1 MNKQYKV
8 IWSKVRHC
16 YVVVSEL
23 AKRSGKTKSVKAQAG
38 QKVAVTLAVLALS
51 LGMTGIA
58 GAANNTA
65 GSGSGVAVGSG
76 SSASNASGVAI
87 GAGATVNTDDG
98 VAIGAGSVA
107 NVGSNG
113 IGYIPLYTNLDG
125 LEIFSPTWRSSLGA
139 VSVGVQNAGEAATVT
154 RQIVGVAAGSQ
165 DTDAVNVAQLKKLD
179 TKIEKHR
186 VHYFAVSTT
195 DTDNNDN
202 VNALGTDSMAIGPS
216 ARANVERSLAIGKSA
231 KSYSVGGVALGAD
244 SYNIVPANMRGYIPT
259 SVTLTDDEQTSP
271 TWRSTL
277 GAVAIGVS
285 AENADGAITT
295 ATQTRQIV
303 GVAAGTQDT
312 DAVNVAQLKALGST
326 VDANKISFVSI
337 NKKSLG
343 ENDNENNDGAT
354 GDDAIAI
361 GVFASATAP
370 NATAM
375 GQKAKATNYNSIA
388 LGDFANASGIGSTAV
403 GDYAAAESHGSIA
416 IGSEANATG
425 MQSIALG
432 DEAKGTGYQATVVG
446 GEATASGINSLA
458 TGFGAKSSGHFSSSF
473 GSEAVSDG
481 AFATAIGSGANASAK
496 SATALGE
503 SSTANIEG
511 GVALGSDSKTN
522 IGSGVLGYDPSGT
535 ITSQDV
541 LLGNNKATYDNLQT
555 EIATAQT
562 NVTSLANQIIALQNE
577 ANTADETRQSEI
589 IEQIKSLNTEFEA
602 ARADLQTKV
611 SEANKLVST
620 WQATGAAVSVGDS
633 ETGLTRQI
641 TNVAAG
647 TEDTDAVNV
656 AQLNKLKV
664 KVDKGWTLAVARGSD
679 SKSENDAT
687 VEGDPKQI
695 NVGDTVTL
703 EAGRGIKL
711 KQDGAG
717 VQIGLKY
724 LDMEPKGDTYADAA
738 ASAEGAL
745 AVGQNSVASGTQGTA
760 VGFANQAT
768 GKNSFAG
775 GTEAVAGG
783 DNSVAIGTNAITT
796 DRESIAIGRGTGN
809 ATNGFKKVDSQYGV
823 AIGSGAVVGEKSTSS
838 VAIGGSAQVTTSGSA
853 TALGATAKV
862 TNSVSGT
869 AIGAS
874 ATVSGSRNGTAIG
887 RGAKVEN
894 VDYAVAL
901 GDQSLANVSAGV
913 VGYDASGTDHT
924 NDAAGT
930 WKSGLGAVSVGKT
943 GNTRQII
950 NVAAGTEDTDA
961 VNVAQLKAAGT
972 AGLNFKGDGD
982 TIIHRDLGA
991 TLNVVGGNT
1000 DSLTD
1005 NNIGVVADDTT
1016 GTLNVKLAKNL
1027 TMGDGSITFVP
1038 TGAKDANGNTLVQGE
1053 DGKWYTDLSDATY
1066 DATNNVYT
1074 KADGTTVSAV
1084 ENPVVSSVKLTNTG
1098 LDNGGNKITNV
1109 AAGTEDTDIV
1119 NLGQLKGSMIKSSDV
1134 TYGADGSGT
1143 ITLTMQ
1149 DGSKVTIDS
1158 LKDTFVKEAKLEN
1171 NTLTFTRNDDTS
1183 FEVGDIASKSDMDS
1197 AISSANLKFTGDD
1210 TSVDSTITK
1219 KNGEI
1224 LNVLGGASEFTTA
1237 NNIGV
1242 VKENDALKVKLAKNL
1257 TMGDGSIT
1265 FAPTGAKDADGNTL
1279 VQGEDGKWYSDL
1291 SGATY
1296 DATNNVYTKADGTTV
1311 SAVEN
1316 PIVSAVTLT
1325 NTGLDNGG
1333 NKITNVAAGTEDTD
1347 IVNLG
1352 QLKGSTIQSSKLEY
1366 TDAGVGTM
1374 TLTMQDGST
1383 VEIGGLQDKYIT
1395 GASLDGNKLTIT
1407 RNDNEKFEVDKIA
1420 TTDDII
1426 GENSKVNLKFT
1437 GDDTSEN
1444 GTITK
1449 INGATLNVLGG
1460 ASEFTA
1466 ANNIGVVK
1474 ENDALKVKLAKDI
1487 SMGDGS
1493 ITFAPTGAKDADGN
1507 TLVQGE
1513 DGKWYSDLSDAT
1525 YDATNNVYTKAD
1537 GTTVSA
1543 VENPIVSA
1551 VTLTNTGL
1559 DNGGNK
1565 VTNVAAG
1572 TEDTDIVNLGQLK
1585 GSTIGSSKVEYTD
1598 AGVGT
1603 VTLTMQDGST
1613 VEIGG
1618 LQDKYITGASLDGN
1632 KLTITR
1638 NDNEKFEV
1646 DKIAT
1651 TDDIIGENSKV
1662 NLKFTGDDTSENGTI
1677 TKLNGATL
1685 NVLGGAS
1692 EFTTANNIGVVKE
1705 NDALKVKLAKD
1716 ISMGDGS
1723 ITFAPTGAKDADGN
1737 TLVQGQDGKWYSD
1750 LSDATYDATN
1760 NVYTKSDGTTVSAV
1774 ENPIVSSVKLT
1785 NTGLDNG
1792 GNKIT
1797 NVAAG
1802 TEDTD
1807 IVNLGQLKG
1816 STIGSSKVE
1825 YTDAGVGTVTLTM
1838 QDGSTVEI
1846 GGLQDKYITGASL
1859 DGNKLTITRNDN
1871 EKFEV
1876 DKIATTDDIIGENS
1890 KVNLKFTGD
1899 DTSENGTI
1907 TKINGATLNVLGGAT
1922 EFTTAN
1928 NIGVVKDGEALRVK
1942 LAKDI
1947 SMGDG
1952 SITFAPTGAKDADGN
1967 TLVQGQDGKW
1977 YSDLSDA
1984 TYDATNNV
1992 YTKSDGTTVSAVEN
2006 PIVSS
2011 VKLTNTGLD
2020 NGGNKITNVAAGTE
2034 DTDIVNLGQLKGS
2047 TIGSSKVEYTDAG
2060 VGTVTLT
2067 MQDGSTVEIGG
2078 LQDKY
2083 ITGASLDGN
2092 KLTITRNDNE
2102 KFEVDKIATTDDI
2115 IGENSKVNLKFTGDD
2130 TSADSTI
2137 TKKNSETLNILGGAT
2152 EFTSANN
2159 IGVVKDG
2166 EALRVKLAKD
2176 ISMGDGSI
2184 TFAPTGAKDADGNT
2198 LVQGEDGKWYSD
2210 LSGATYDATNNVY
2223 TKADGTTVSA
2233 VENPIVSAVTLTNT
2247 GLDNGGNK
2255 ITNVAAGTE
2264 DTDIVNL
2271 GQLKGST
2278 IQSSK
2283 LEYTDAGVG
2292 TMTLTMQDGSTVE
2305 IGGLQDKY
2313 ITGASLDG
2321 NKLTITRN
2329 DNEKFE
2335 VDKIATTDDIIGE
2348 NSKVNLKFT
2357 GDDTSESGTITK
2369 INGATL
2375 NVLGGATEFTAANNI
2390 GVVKENDALKVKLAK
2405 DISMGDG
2412 SITFAPTGAKDA
2424 DGNTLVQ
2431 GEDGKWYSDLSD
2443 ATYDATNNV
2452 YTKADGTTVSAVE
2465 NPIVSAVT
2473 LTNTGLDN
2481 GGNKVTNV
2489 AAGTEDT
2496 DIVNLGQ
2503 LKGSTIGSSKV
2514 EYTDAGVGTVTLTMQ
2529 DGSTVE
2535 IGGLQDK
2542 YITGASLDGNKLT
2555 ITRNDNEKFEVDKI
2569 ATTDDIIGENSKVN
2583 LKFTGDDTSE
2593 NGTITKINGA
2603 TLNVLGGATEFTTAN
2618 NIGVVKDGEALRV
2631 KLAKDIS
2638 MGDGSITFAP
2648 TGAKDADG
2656 NTLVQGQDGKWY
2668 SDLSDATYDATN
2680 NVYTKSDGTTVSAVE
2695 NPIVSSVKL
2704 TNTGL
2709 DNGGNKI
2716 TNVAAGTEDTDIVN
2730 LGQLKGSTIG
2740 SSKVEYTD
2748 AGVGTV
2754 TLTMQDGSTVEIGG
2768 LQDKYITGATF
2779 KDNKLTITRNDDTSF
2794 EVGDIASKSEMDSA
2808 VSSAN
2813 LKFTGDDTSDDATI
2827 TKKNGE
2833 TLSIYGGVAA
2843 TDADGNSLL
2852 SSVNNVGVVKTDD
2865 GLQIKLAKDLSGID
2879 SARIGGTEKD
2889 GVVTGG
2895 IYIANQS
2902 VTYNGASSKTESGL
2916 YVTGLA
2922 NTAWNPST
2930 DGIVSGRA
2938 ATEDQLKAAYDGLS
2952 STITANKVVAG
2963 KNITVTELPNGAGT
2977 EVALSDNLSF
2987 GDKDGNN
2994 VAIKGNEGII
3004 SAGDGGTN
3012 KVVVDGTKSTVTA
3025 GTGDNQVLVDGSKG
3039 QVTIGDGSNGSIV
3052 MGNQDVAVKNADG
3065 TAKVD
3070 ADGNPVTE
3078 KGKFITGL
3086 ENTTWKPDEKG
3097 YVPDRAATE
3106 GQLKDI
3112 VGQFD
3117 GKIDDINNSKRGF
3130 NSDTGEVIKRGKDD
3144 VLDLKGGISDA
3155 SKLTDGNIGVVNN
3168 TAGSGFD
3175 IKLSKNL
3182 KDLESVT
3189 SNSMTT
3195 KELTV
3200 SEKANIGNVSISN
3213 DNVTIGT
3220 GDSKTVITNEVVT
3233 TGSVT
3238 TGNTTINNGG
3248 LTIKNEDS
3256 SKNIT
3261 VENNNVSMG
3270 GNVIHNVGDAV
3281 EATDAINKGQF
3292 DRTVSAIGTGMNQMN
3307 NRIGKLDSRVNRVGA
3322 GAAALAAL
3330 HPLEYSSDSKWEVTA
3345 GVGNYRGANAV
3356 ALGAFYRPNYDT
3368 MVSIGSSYG
3377 GGENMVNAGVTW
3389 RIGEGETGSYQSKQ
3403 AMAQEIDS
3411 LKSVVADQSG
3421 QLQAQ
3426 NSKIEAQSEQL
3437 SAQNDKIEAQSQQ
3450 LEEQNRKIEQLM
3462 QAIAALTK

>member
-23 AKRSGKTKSVKAQAG
+23 AKRSGKTKSGKAQAG

-1437 GDDTSEN
+1437 GDDTSES

-1460 ASEFTA
+1460 ATEFTA

-1551 VTLTNTGL
+1551 VTLTDTGL

-1598 AGVGT
+1598 
-1603 VTLTMQDGST
+1603 S
-1613 VEIGG
+1613 
-1618 LQDKYITGASLDGN
+1618 
-1632 KLTITR
+1632 
-1638 NDNEKFEV
+1638 
-1646 DKIAT
+1646 
-1651 TDDIIGENSKV
+1651 
-1662 NLKFTGDDTSENGTI
+1662 
-1677 TKLNGATL
+1677 
-1685 NVLGGAS
+1685 
-1692 EFTTANNIGVVKE
+1692 
-1705 NDALKVKLAKD
+1705 
-1716 ISMGDGS
+1716 
-1723 ITFAPTGAKDADGN
+1723 
-1737 TLVQGQDGKWYSD
+1737 
-1750 LSDATYDATN
+1750 
-1760 NVYTKSDGTTVSAV
+1760 
-1774 ENPIVSSVKLT
+1774 
-1785 NTGLDNG
+1785 
-1792 GNKIT
+1792 
-1797 NVAAG
+1797 
-1802 TEDTD
+1802 
-1807 IVNLGQLKG
+1807 
-1816 STIGSSKVE
+1816 
-1825 YTDAGVGTVTLTM
+1825 GVGTVTLTM

-1952 SITFAPTGAKDADGN
+1952 SITFAPTGAKDADGK

-2047 TIGSSKVEYTDAG
+2047 TIGSSKVEYTD
-2060 VGTVTLT
+2060 
-2067 MQDGSTVEIGG
+2067 S
-2078 LQDKY
+2078 
-2083 ITGASLDGN
+2083 
-2092 KLTITRNDNE
+2092 
-2102 KFEVDKIATTDDI
+2102 
-2115 IGENSKVNLKFTGDD
+2115 
-2130 TSADSTI
+2130 
-2137 TKKNSETLNILGGAT
+2137 
-2152 EFTSANN
+2152 
-2159 IGVVKDG
+2159 
-2166 EALRVKLAKD
+2166 
-2176 ISMGDGSI
+2176 
-2184 TFAPTGAKDADGNT
+2184 
-2198 LVQGEDGKWYSD
+2198 
-2210 LSGATYDATNNVY
+2210 
-2223 TKADGTTVSA
+2223 
-2233 VENPIVSAVTLTNT
+2233 
-2247 GLDNGGNK
+2247 
-2255 ITNVAAGTE
+2255 
-2264 DTDIVNL
+2264 
-2271 GQLKGST
+2271 
-2278 IQSSK
+2278 
-2283 LEYTDAGVG
+2283 
-2292 TMTLTMQDGSTVE
+2292 
-2305 IGGLQDKY
+2305 
-2313 ITGASLDG
+2313 
-2321 NKLTITRN
+2321 
-2329 DNEKFE
+2329 
-2335 VDKIATTDDIIGE
+2335 
-2348 NSKVNLKFT
+2348 
-2357 GDDTSESGTITK
+2357 
-2369 INGATL
+2369 
-2375 NVLGGATEFTAANNI
+2375 
-2390 GVVKENDALKVKLAK
+2390 
-2405 DISMGDG
+2405 
-2412 SITFAPTGAKDA
+2412 
-2424 DGNTLVQ
+2424 
-2431 GEDGKWYSDLSD
+2431 
-2443 ATYDATNNV
+2443 
-2452 YTKADGTTVSAVE
+2452 
-2465 NPIVSAVT
+2465 
-2473 LTNTGLDN
+2473 
-2481 GGNKVTNV
+2481 
-2489 AAGTEDT
+2489 
-2496 DIVNLGQ
+2496 
-2503 LKGSTIGSSKV
+2503 
-2514 EYTDAGVGTVTLTMQ
+2514 
-2529 DGSTVE
+2529 
-2535 IGGLQDK
+2535 
-2542 YITGASLDGNKLT
+2542 
-2555 ITRNDNEKFEVDKI
+2555 
-2569 ATTDDIIGENSKVN
+2569 
-2583 LKFTGDDTSE
+2583 
-2593 NGTITKINGA
+2593 
-2603 TLNVLGGATEFTTAN
+2603 
-2618 NIGVVKDGEALRV
+2618 
-2631 KLAKDIS
+2631 
-2638 MGDGSITFAP
+2638 
-2648 TGAKDADG
+2648 
-2656 NTLVQGQDGKWY
+2656 
-2668 SDLSDATYDATN
+2668 
-2680 NVYTKSDGTTVSAVE
+2680 
-2695 NPIVSSVKL
+2695 
-2704 TNTGL
+2704 
-2709 DNGGNKI
+2709 
-2716 TNVAAGTEDTDIVN
+2716 
-2730 LGQLKGSTIG
+2730 
-2740 SSKVEYTD
+2740 
-2748 AGVGTV
+2748 GVGTV

>member
-1 MNKQYKV
+1 MTSNCYDYKGLGGLNMNKQYKV

-23 AKRSGKTKSVKAQAG
+23 AKRSGKTKSGKAQAG

-1437 GDDTSEN
+1437 GDDTSES

-1460 ASEFTA
+1460 ATEFTA

-1525 YDATNNVYTKAD
+1525 YDSTNNVYTKAD

-1551 VTLTNTGL
+1551 VTLTDTGL

-1565 VTNVAAG
+1565 ITNVAAG

-1618 LQDKYITGASLDGN
+1618 LQDKYVTGATFKDN

-1638 NDNEKFEV
+1638 NDDKSFEV
-1646 DKIAT
+1646 GDIA
-1651 TDDIIGENSKV
+1651 SKSDMDSAV
-1662 NLKFTGDDTSENGTI
+1662 GSANLKFTGDDASADATI
-1677 TKLNGATL
+1677 TKKNGETL
-1685 NVLGGAS
+1685 NILGGAT
-1692 EFTTANNIGVVKE
+1692 EFTAANNIGVVKE

-1723 ITFAPTGAKDADGN
+1723 ITFTPTGAKDADGN

-1816 STIGSSKVE
+1816 STI
-1825 YTDAGVGTVTLTM
+1825 
-1838 QDGSTVEI
+1838 
-1846 GGLQDKYITGASL
+1846 
-1859 DGNKLTITRNDN
+1859 
-1871 EKFEV
+1871 
-1876 DKIATTDDIIGENS
+1876 
-1890 KVNLKFTGD
+1890 
-1899 DTSENGTI
+1899 
-1907 TKINGATLNVLGGAT
+1907 
-1922 EFTTAN
+1922 
-1928 NIGVVKDGEALRVK
+1928 
-1942 LAKDI
+1942 
-1947 SMGDG
+1947 
-1952 SITFAPTGAKDADGN
+1952 
-1967 TLVQGQDGKW
+1967 
-1977 YSDLSDA
+1977 
-1984 TYDATNNV
+1984 
-1992 YTKSDGTTVSAVEN
+1992 
-2006 PIVSS
+2006 
-2011 VKLTNTGLD
+2011 
-2020 NGGNKITNVAAGTE
+2020 
-2034 DTDIVNLGQLKGS
+2034 
-2047 TIGSSKVEYTDAG
+2047 
-2060 VGTVTLT
+2060 
-2067 MQDGSTVEIGG
+2067 
-2078 LQDKY
+2078 
-2083 ITGASLDGN
+2083 
-2092 KLTITRNDNE
+2092 
-2102 KFEVDKIATTDDI
+2102 
-2115 IGENSKVNLKFTGDD
+2115 
-2130 TSADSTI
+2130 
-2137 TKKNSETLNILGGAT
+2137 
-2152 EFTSANN
+2152 
-2159 IGVVKDG
+2159 
-2166 EALRVKLAKD
+2166 
-2176 ISMGDGSI
+2176 
-2184 TFAPTGAKDADGNT
+2184 
-2198 LVQGEDGKWYSD
+2198 
-2210 LSGATYDATNNVY
+2210 
-2223 TKADGTTVSA
+2223 
-2233 VENPIVSAVTLTNT
+2233 
-2247 GLDNGGNK
+2247 
-2255 ITNVAAGTE
+2255 
-2264 DTDIVNL
+2264 
-2271 GQLKGST
+2271 
-2278 IQSSK
+2278 QSSK

-2292 TMTLTMQDGSTVE
+2292 TM
-2305 IGGLQDKY
+2305 
-2313 ITGASLDG
+2313 
-2321 NKLTITRN
+2321 
-2329 DNEKFE
+2329 
-2335 VDKIATTDDIIGE
+2335 
-2348 NSKVNLKFT
+2348 
-2357 GDDTSESGTITK
+2357 
-2369 INGATL
+2369 
-2375 NVLGGATEFTAANNI
+2375 
-2390 GVVKENDALKVKLAK
+2390 
-2405 DISMGDG
+2405 
-2412 SITFAPTGAKDA
+2412 
-2424 DGNTLVQ
+2424 
-2431 GEDGKWYSDLSD
+2431 
-2443 ATYDATNNV
+2443 
-2452 YTKADGTTVSAVE
+2452 
-2465 NPIVSAVT
+2465 
-2473 LTNTGLDN
+2473 
-2481 GGNKVTNV
+2481 
-2489 AAGTEDT
+2489 
-2496 DIVNLGQ
+2496 
-2503 LKGSTIGSSKV
+2503 
-2514 EYTDAGVGTVTLTMQ
+2514 
-2529 DGSTVE
+2529 
-2535 IGGLQDK
+2535 
-2542 YITGASLDGNKLT
+2542 
-2555 ITRNDNEKFEVDKI
+2555 
-2569 ATTDDIIGENSKVN
+2569 
-2583 LKFTGDDTSE
+2583 
-2593 NGTITKINGA
+2593 
-2603 TLNVLGGATEFTTAN
+2603 
-2618 NIGVVKDGEALRV
+2618 
-2631 KLAKDIS
+2631 
-2638 MGDGSITFAP
+2638 
-2648 TGAKDADG
+2648 
-2656 NTLVQGQDGKWY
+2656 
-2668 SDLSDATYDATN
+2668 
-2680 NVYTKSDGTTVSAVE
+2680 
-2695 NPIVSSVKL
+2695 
-2704 TNTGL
+2704 
-2709 DNGGNKI
+2709 
-2716 TNVAAGTEDTDIVN
+2716 
-2730 LGQLKGSTIG
+2730 
-2740 SSKVEYTD
+2740 
-2748 AGVGTV
+2748 

>member
-1618 LQDKYITGASLDGN
+1618 LQDKYITGA
-1632 KLTITR
+1632 
-1638 NDNEKFEV
+1638 
-1646 DKIAT
+1646 
-1651 TDDIIGENSKV
+1651 
-1662 NLKFTGDDTSENGTI
+1662 
-1677 TKLNGATL
+1677 
-1685 NVLGGAS
+1685 
-1692 EFTTANNIGVVKE
+1692 
-1705 NDALKVKLAKD
+1705 
-1716 ISMGDGS
+1716 
-1723 ITFAPTGAKDADGN
+1723 
-1737 TLVQGQDGKWYSD
+1737 
-1750 LSDATYDATN
+1750 
-1760 NVYTKSDGTTVSAV
+1760 
-1774 ENPIVSSVKLT
+1774 
-1785 NTGLDNG
+1785 
-1792 GNKIT
+1792 
-1797 NVAAG
+1797 
-1802 TEDTD
+1802 
-1807 IVNLGQLKG
+1807 
-1816 STIGSSKVE
+1816 
-1825 YTDAGVGTVTLTM
+1825 
-1838 QDGSTVEI
+1838 
-1846 GGLQDKYITGASL
+1846 
-1859 DGNKLTITRNDN
+1859 
-1871 EKFEV
+1871 
-1876 DKIATTDDIIGENS
+1876 
-1890 KVNLKFTGD
+1890 
-1899 DTSENGTI
+1899 
-1907 TKINGATLNVLGGAT
+1907 
-1922 EFTTAN
+1922 
-1928 NIGVVKDGEALRVK
+1928 
-1942 LAKDI
+1942 
-1947 SMGDG
+1947 
-1952 SITFAPTGAKDADGN
+1952 
-1967 TLVQGQDGKW
+1967 
-1977 YSDLSDA
+1977 
-1984 TYDATNNV
+1984 
-1992 YTKSDGTTVSAVEN
+1992 
-2006 PIVSS
+2006 
-2011 VKLTNTGLD
+2011 
-2020 NGGNKITNVAAGTE
+2020 
-2034 DTDIVNLGQLKGS
+2034 
-2047 TIGSSKVEYTDAG
+2047 
-2060 VGTVTLT
+2060 
-2067 MQDGSTVEIGG
+2067 
-2078 LQDKY
+2078 
-2083 ITGASLDGN
+2083 
-2092 KLTITRNDNE
+2092 
-2102 KFEVDKIATTDDI
+2102 
-2115 IGENSKVNLKFTGDD
+2115 
-2130 TSADSTI
+2130 
-2137 TKKNSETLNILGGAT
+2137 
-2152 EFTSANN
+2152 
-2159 IGVVKDG
+2159 
-2166 EALRVKLAKD
+2166 
-2176 ISMGDGSI
+2176 
-2184 TFAPTGAKDADGNT
+2184 
-2198 LVQGEDGKWYSD
+2198 
-2210 LSGATYDATNNVY
+2210 
-2223 TKADGTTVSA
+2223 
-2233 VENPIVSAVTLTNT
+2233 
-2247 GLDNGGNK
+2247 
-2255 ITNVAAGTE
+2255 
-2264 DTDIVNL
+2264 
-2271 GQLKGST
+2271 
-2278 IQSSK
+2278 
-2283 LEYTDAGVG
+2283 
-2292 TMTLTMQDGSTVE
+2292 
-2305 IGGLQDKY
+2305 
-2313 ITGASLDG
+2313 
-2321 NKLTITRN
+2321 
-2329 DNEKFE
+2329 
-2335 VDKIATTDDIIGE
+2335 
-2348 NSKVNLKFT
+2348 
-2357 GDDTSESGTITK
+2357 
-2369 INGATL
+2369 
-2375 NVLGGATEFTAANNI
+2375 
-2390 GVVKENDALKVKLAK
+2390 
-2405 DISMGDG
+2405 
-2412 SITFAPTGAKDA
+2412 
-2424 DGNTLVQ
+2424 
-2431 GEDGKWYSDLSD
+2431 
-2443 ATYDATNNV
+2443 
-2452 YTKADGTTVSAVE
+2452 
-2465 NPIVSAVT
+2465 
-2473 LTNTGLDN
+2473 
-2481 GGNKVTNV
+2481 
-2489 AAGTEDT
+2489 
-2496 DIVNLGQ
+2496 
-2503 LKGSTIGSSKV
+2503 
-2514 EYTDAGVGTVTLTMQ
+2514 
-2529 DGSTVE
+2529 
-2535 IGGLQDK
+2535 
-2542 YITGASLDGNKLT
+2542 
-2555 ITRNDNEKFEVDKI
+2555 
-2569 ATTDDIIGENSKVN
+2569 
-2583 LKFTGDDTSE
+2583 
-2593 NGTITKINGA
+2593 
-2603 TLNVLGGATEFTTAN
+2603 
-2618 NIGVVKDGEALRV
+2618 
-2631 KLAKDIS
+2631 
-2638 MGDGSITFAP
+2638 
-2648 TGAKDADG
+2648 
-2656 NTLVQGQDGKWY
+2656 
-2668 SDLSDATYDATN
+2668 
-2680 NVYTKSDGTTVSAVE
+2680 
-2695 NPIVSSVKL
+2695 
-2704 TNTGL
+2704 
-2709 DNGGNKI
+2709 
-2716 TNVAAGTEDTDIVN
+2716 
-2730 LGQLKGSTIG
+2730 
-2740 SSKVEYTD
+2740 
-2748 AGVGTV
+2748 
-2754 TLTMQDGSTVEIGG
+2754 
-2768 LQDKYITGATF
+2768 TF

>member
-23 AKRSGKTKSVKAQAG
+23 AKRSGKTKSGKAQAG

-1618 LQDKYITGASLDGN
+1618 LQDKYITGA
-1632 KLTITR
+1632 
-1638 NDNEKFEV
+1638 
-1646 DKIAT
+1646 
-1651 TDDIIGENSKV
+1651 
-1662 NLKFTGDDTSENGTI
+1662 
-1677 TKLNGATL
+1677 
-1685 NVLGGAS
+1685 
-1692 EFTTANNIGVVKE
+1692 
-1705 NDALKVKLAKD
+1705 
-1716 ISMGDGS
+1716 
-1723 ITFAPTGAKDADGN
+1723 
-1737 TLVQGQDGKWYSD
+1737 
-1750 LSDATYDATN
+1750 
-1760 NVYTKSDGTTVSAV
+1760 
-1774 ENPIVSSVKLT
+1774 
-1785 NTGLDNG
+1785 
-1792 GNKIT
+1792 
-1797 NVAAG
+1797 
-1802 TEDTD
+1802 
-1807 IVNLGQLKG
+1807 
-1816 STIGSSKVE
+1816 
-1825 YTDAGVGTVTLTM
+1825 
-1838 QDGSTVEI
+1838 
-1846 GGLQDKYITGASL
+1846 
-1859 DGNKLTITRNDN
+1859 
-1871 EKFEV
+1871 
-1876 DKIATTDDIIGENS
+1876 
-1890 KVNLKFTGD
+1890 
-1899 DTSENGTI
+1899 
-1907 TKINGATLNVLGGAT
+1907 
-1922 EFTTAN
+1922 
-1928 NIGVVKDGEALRVK
+1928 
-1942 LAKDI
+1942 
-1947 SMGDG
+1947 
-1952 SITFAPTGAKDADGN
+1952 
-1967 TLVQGQDGKW
+1967 
-1977 YSDLSDA
+1977 
-1984 TYDATNNV
+1984 
-1992 YTKSDGTTVSAVEN
+1992 
-2006 PIVSS
+2006 
-2011 VKLTNTGLD
+2011 
-2020 NGGNKITNVAAGTE
+2020 
-2034 DTDIVNLGQLKGS
+2034 
-2047 TIGSSKVEYTDAG
+2047 
-2060 VGTVTLT
+2060 
-2067 MQDGSTVEIGG
+2067 
-2078 LQDKY
+2078 
-2083 ITGASLDGN
+2083 
-2092 KLTITRNDNE
+2092 
-2102 KFEVDKIATTDDI
+2102 
-2115 IGENSKVNLKFTGDD
+2115 
-2130 TSADSTI
+2130 
-2137 TKKNSETLNILGGAT
+2137 
-2152 EFTSANN
+2152 
-2159 IGVVKDG
+2159 
-2166 EALRVKLAKD
+2166 
-2176 ISMGDGSI
+2176 
-2184 TFAPTGAKDADGNT
+2184 
-2198 LVQGEDGKWYSD
+2198 
-2210 LSGATYDATNNVY
+2210 
-2223 TKADGTTVSA
+2223 
-2233 VENPIVSAVTLTNT
+2233 
-2247 GLDNGGNK
+2247 
-2255 ITNVAAGTE
+2255 
-2264 DTDIVNL
+2264 
-2271 GQLKGST
+2271 
-2278 IQSSK
+2278 
-2283 LEYTDAGVG
+2283 
-2292 TMTLTMQDGSTVE
+2292 
-2305 IGGLQDKY
+2305 
-2313 ITGASLDG
+2313 
-2321 NKLTITRN
+2321 
-2329 DNEKFE
+2329 
-2335 VDKIATTDDIIGE
+2335 
-2348 NSKVNLKFT
+2348 
-2357 GDDTSESGTITK
+2357 
-2369 INGATL
+2369 
-2375 NVLGGATEFTAANNI
+2375 
-2390 GVVKENDALKVKLAK
+2390 
-2405 DISMGDG
+2405 
-2412 SITFAPTGAKDA
+2412 
-2424 DGNTLVQ
+2424 
-2431 GEDGKWYSDLSD
+2431 
-2443 ATYDATNNV
+2443 
-2452 YTKADGTTVSAVE
+2452 
-2465 NPIVSAVT
+2465 
-2473 LTNTGLDN
+2473 
-2481 GGNKVTNV
+2481 
-2489 AAGTEDT
+2489 
-2496 DIVNLGQ
+2496 
-2503 LKGSTIGSSKV
+2503 
-2514 EYTDAGVGTVTLTMQ
+2514 
-2529 DGSTVE
+2529 
-2535 IGGLQDK
+2535 
-2542 YITGASLDGNKLT
+2542 
-2555 ITRNDNEKFEVDKI
+2555 
-2569 ATTDDIIGENSKVN
+2569 
-2583 LKFTGDDTSE
+2583 
-2593 NGTITKINGA
+2593 
-2603 TLNVLGGATEFTTAN
+2603 
-2618 NIGVVKDGEALRV
+2618 
-2631 KLAKDIS
+2631 
-2638 MGDGSITFAP
+2638 
-2648 TGAKDADG
+2648 
-2656 NTLVQGQDGKWY
+2656 
-2668 SDLSDATYDATN
+2668 
-2680 NVYTKSDGTTVSAVE
+2680 
-2695 NPIVSSVKL
+2695 
-2704 TNTGL
+2704 
-2709 DNGGNKI
+2709 
-2716 TNVAAGTEDTDIVN
+2716 
-2730 LGQLKGSTIG
+2730 
-2740 SSKVEYTD
+2740 
-2748 AGVGTV
+2748 
-2754 TLTMQDGSTVEIGG
+2754 
-2768 LQDKYITGATF
+2768 TF

-2930 DGIVSGRA
+2930 DGIVSGCA

>member
-23 AKRSGKTKSVKAQAG
+23 AKRSGKTKSGKAQAG

-1296 DATNNVYTKADGTTV
+1296 DATNNVYTKA
-1311 SAVEN
+1311 
-1316 PIVSAVTLT
+1316 
-1325 NTGLDNGG
+1325 
-1333 NKITNVAAGTEDTD
+1333 
-1347 IVNLG
+1347 
-1352 QLKGSTIQSSKLEY
+1352 
-1366 TDAGVGTM
+1366 
-1374 TLTMQDGST
+1374 
-1383 VEIGGLQDKYIT
+1383 
-1395 GASLDGNKLTIT
+1395 
-1407 RNDNEKFEVDKIA
+1407 
-1420 TTDDII
+1420 
-1426 GENSKVNLKFT
+1426 
-1437 GDDTSEN
+1437 
-1444 GTITK
+1444 
-1449 INGATLNVLGG
+1449 
-1460 ASEFTA
+1460 
-1466 ANNIGVVK
+1466 
-1474 ENDALKVKLAKDI
+1474 
-1487 SMGDGS
+1487 
-1493 ITFAPTGAKDADGN
+1493 
-1507 TLVQGE
+1507 
-1513 DGKWYSDLSDAT
+1513 
-1525 YDATNNVYTKAD
+1525 
-1537 GTTVSA
+1537 
-1543 VENPIVSA
+1543 
-1551 VTLTNTGL
+1551 
-1559 DNGGNK
+1559 
-1565 VTNVAAG
+1565 
-1572 TEDTDIVNLGQLK
+1572 
-1585 GSTIGSSKVEYTD
+1585 
-1598 AGVGT
+1598 
-1603 VTLTMQDGST
+1603 
-1613 VEIGG
+1613 
-1618 LQDKYITGASLDGN
+1618 
-1632 KLTITR
+1632 
-1638 NDNEKFEV
+1638 
-1646 DKIAT
+1646 
-1651 TDDIIGENSKV
+1651 
-1662 NLKFTGDDTSENGTI
+1662 
-1677 TKLNGATL
+1677 
-1685 NVLGGAS
+1685 
-1692 EFTTANNIGVVKE
+1692 
-1705 NDALKVKLAKD
+1705 
-1716 ISMGDGS
+1716 
-1723 ITFAPTGAKDADGN
+1723 
-1737 TLVQGQDGKWYSD
+1737 
-1750 LSDATYDATN
+1750 
-1760 NVYTKSDGTTVSAV
+1760 
-1774 ENPIVSSVKLT
+1774 
-1785 NTGLDNG
+1785 
-1792 GNKIT
+1792 
-1797 NVAAG
+1797 
-1802 TEDTD
+1802 
-1807 IVNLGQLKG
+1807 
-1816 STIGSSKVE
+1816 
-1825 YTDAGVGTVTLTM
+1825 
-1838 QDGSTVEI
+1838 
-1846 GGLQDKYITGASL
+1846 
-1859 DGNKLTITRNDN
+1859 
-1871 EKFEV
+1871 
-1876 DKIATTDDIIGENS
+1876 
-1890 KVNLKFTGD
+1890 
-1899 DTSENGTI
+1899 
-1907 TKINGATLNVLGGAT
+1907 
-1922 EFTTAN
+1922 
-1928 NIGVVKDGEALRVK
+1928 
-1942 LAKDI
+1942 
-1947 SMGDG
+1947 
-1952 SITFAPTGAKDADGN
+1952 
-1967 TLVQGQDGKW
+1967 
-1977 YSDLSDA
+1977 
-1984 TYDATNNV
+1984 
-1992 YTKSDGTTVSAVEN
+1992 
-2006 PIVSS
+2006 
-2011 VKLTNTGLD
+2011 
-2020 NGGNKITNVAAGTE
+2020 
-2034 DTDIVNLGQLKGS
+2034 
-2047 TIGSSKVEYTDAG
+2047 
-2060 VGTVTLT
+2060 
-2067 MQDGSTVEIGG
+2067 
-2078 LQDKY
+2078 
-2083 ITGASLDGN
+2083 
-2092 KLTITRNDNE
+2092 
-2102 KFEVDKIATTDDI
+2102 
-2115 IGENSKVNLKFTGDD
+2115 
-2130 TSADSTI
+2130 
-2137 TKKNSETLNILGGAT
+2137 
-2152 EFTSANN
+2152 
-2159 IGVVKDG
+2159 
-2166 EALRVKLAKD
+2166 
-2176 ISMGDGSI
+2176 
-2184 TFAPTGAKDADGNT
+2184 
-2198 LVQGEDGKWYSD
+2198 
-2210 LSGATYDATNNVY
+2210 
-2223 TKADGTTVSA
+2223 
-2233 VENPIVSAVTLTNT
+2233 
-2247 GLDNGGNK
+2247 
-2255 ITNVAAGTE
+2255 
-2264 DTDIVNL
+2264 
-2271 GQLKGST
+2271 
-2278 IQSSK
+2278 
-2283 LEYTDAGVG
+2283 
-2292 TMTLTMQDGSTVE
+2292 
-2305 IGGLQDKY
+2305 
-2313 ITGASLDG
+2313 
-2321 NKLTITRN
+2321 
-2329 DNEKFE
+2329 
-2335 VDKIATTDDIIGE
+2335 
-2348 NSKVNLKFT
+2348 
-2357 GDDTSESGTITK
+2357 
-2369 INGATL
+2369 
-2375 NVLGGATEFTAANNI
+2375 
-2390 GVVKENDALKVKLAK
+2390 
-2405 DISMGDG
+2405 
-2412 SITFAPTGAKDA
+2412 
-2424 DGNTLVQ
+2424 
-2431 GEDGKWYSDLSD
+2431 
-2443 ATYDATNNV
+2443 
-2452 YTKADGTTVSAVE
+2452 
-2465 NPIVSAVT
+2465 
-2473 LTNTGLDN
+2473 
-2481 GGNKVTNV
+2481 
-2489 AAGTEDT
+2489 
-2496 DIVNLGQ
+2496 
-2503 LKGSTIGSSKV
+2503 
-2514 EYTDAGVGTVTLTMQ
+2514 
-2529 DGSTVE
+2529 
-2535 IGGLQDK
+2535 
-2542 YITGASLDGNKLT
+2542 
-2555 ITRNDNEKFEVDKI
+2555 
-2569 ATTDDIIGENSKVN
+2569 
-2583 LKFTGDDTSE
+2583 
-2593 NGTITKINGA
+2593 
-2603 TLNVLGGATEFTTAN
+2603 
-2618 NIGVVKDGEALRV
+2618 
-2631 KLAKDIS
+2631 
-2638 MGDGSITFAP
+2638 
-2648 TGAKDADG
+2648 
-2656 NTLVQGQDGKWY
+2656 
-2668 SDLSDATYDATN
+2668 
-2680 NVYTKSDGTTVSAVE
+2680 
-2695 NPIVSSVKL
+2695 
-2704 TNTGL
+2704 
-2709 DNGGNKI
+2709 
-2716 TNVAAGTEDTDIVN
+2716 
-2730 LGQLKGSTIG
+2730 
-2740 SSKVEYTD
+2740 
-2748 AGVGTV
+2748 
-2754 TLTMQDGSTVEIGG
+2754 
-2768 LQDKYITGATF
+2768 
-2779 KDNKLTITRNDDTSF
+2779 
-2794 EVGDIASKSEMDSA
+2794 
-2808 VSSAN
+2808 
-2813 LKFTGDDTSDDATI
+2813 
-2827 TKKNGE
+2827 
-2833 TLSIYGGVAA
+2833 
-2843 TDADGNSLL
+2843 
-2852 SSVNNVGVVKTDD
+2852 
-2865 GLQIKLAKDLSGID
+2865 
-2879 SARIGGTEKD
+2879 
-2889 GVVTGG
+2889 
-2895 IYIANQS
+2895 
-2902 VTYNGASSKTESGL
+2902 
-2916 YVTGLA
+2916 
-2922 NTAWNPST
+2922 
-2930 DGIVSGRA
+2930 
-2938 ATEDQLKAAYDGLS
+2938 
-2952 STITANKVVAG
+2952 
-2963 KNITVTELPNGAGT
+2963 
-2977 EVALSDNLSF
+2977 
-2987 GDKDGNN
+2987 
-2994 VAIKGNEGII
+2994 
-3004 SAGDGGTN
+3004 
-3012 KVVVDGTKSTVTA
+3012 
-3025 GTGDNQVLVDGSKG
+3025 
-3039 QVTIGDGSNGSIV
+3039 
-3052 MGNQDVAVKNADG
+3052 
-3065 TAKVD
+3065 
-3070 ADGNPVTE
+3070 
-3078 KGKFITGL
+3078 
-3086 ENTTWKPDEKG
+3086 
-3097 YVPDRAATE
+3097 
-3106 GQLKDI
+3106 
-3112 VGQFD
+3112 
-3117 GKIDDINNSKRGF
+3117 
-3130 NSDTGEVIKRGKDD
+3130 
-3144 VLDLKGGISDA
+3144 
-3155 SKLTDGNIGVVNN
+3155 
-3168 TAGSGFD
+3168 
-3175 IKLSKNL
+3175 
-3182 KDLESVT
+3182 
-3189 SNSMTT
+3189 
-3195 KELTV
+3195 
-3200 SEKANIGNVSISN
+3200 
-3213 DNVTIGT
+3213 
-3220 GDSKTVITNEVVT
+3220 
-3233 TGSVT
+3233 
-3238 TGNTTINNGG
+3238 
-3248 LTIKNEDS
+3248 
-3256 SKNIT
+3256 
-3261 VENNNVSMG
+3261 
-3270 GNVIHNVGDAV
+3270 
-3281 EATDAINKGQF
+3281 
-3292 DRTVSAIGTGMNQMN
+3292 
-3307 NRIGKLDSRVNRVGA
+3307 
-3322 GAAALAAL
+3322 
-3330 HPLEYSSDSKWEVTA
+3330 
-3345 GVGNYRGANAV
+3345 
-3356 ALGAFYRPNYDT
+3356 
-3368 MVSIGSSYG
+3368 
-3377 GGENMVNAGVTW
+3377 
-3389 RIGEGETGSYQSKQ
+3389 
-3403 AMAQEIDS
+3403 
-3411 LKSVVADQSG
+3411 
-3421 QLQAQ
+3421 
-3426 NSKIEAQSEQL
+3426 
-3437 SAQNDKIEAQSQQ
+3437 
-3450 LEEQNRKIEQLM
+3450 
-3462 QAIAALTK
+3462 